1 VFSDRSLYRPGQ
13 TVYFKAIGISK
24 DKATGQPIIYKP
36 GSKQQVV
43 LYNANNQKV
52 DSLELVPNDFGSI
65 NGQFKLPA
73 TGLTGNFRL
82 EVHGPNSMMP
92 LYIRVEE
99 YKRPKFSVAFTPVK
113 ESYRLNDTVK
123 VTGNAK
129 AFAGNNIDNAKVS
142 YQVYRQARM
151 LYPWLY
157 WGRSIWPPARSERMQ
172 ITAGQSTTNAAGN
185 FEISFSAIPDL
196 GIDPTL
202 QPAFDYFIEAQV
214 TDQNGESHSSS
225 TTVSVGYQ
233 SIFIESSIVNGLLQ
247 SADSAVHIK
256 AAVKNLQ
263 QQPQE
268 TLVKWQISTLKT
280 PERLMRKRYWQVPD
294 TTVMSR
300 QEFVS
305 LFPYDPYL
313 NEDDYQQWEKRE
325 VVLNGS
331 IDTKTALQFEIAK
344 RKLAAGYYLLEMTTT
359 DKDGKEVTN
368 KQHFA
373 VYDLSNDK
381 TPAPHFLFERS
392 LQAQV
397 QPGDAATFLMG
408 SNAGNLHILQQVAR
422 PDKNGNEAAAGFEWL
437 SQNKALET
445 ASFAITENDRGGFTV
460 RRFFVSQN
468 RFYNI
473 TWQVQVPWSNKQL
486 DIQFETFRN
495 KLLPGQQETWKV
507 KVKGAKG
514 EKIAA
519 EMLASMYDASL
530 DQIYPH
536 NWMNLFPWNNY
547 QFGNNWRGNSNFR
560 NEQSASHAGNPE
572 YRNYSK
578 IYDAL
583 VTIENDI
590 AYGPKVRH
598 MAFEARAAATPG
610 MDMQLNETV
619 IVSKKQDE
627 DYDKV
632 FTRSPDQEVR
642 IRGKSSVG
650 VDTKEPTAPAPD
662 QIQIR
667 KNFNETAFFF
677 PTLQTDAEGNISFS
691 FTMPEALT
699 QWKLQLLAHT
709 QALQVGQ
716 TSATAITQKDLMVQ
730 PNAPRFLRQ
739 GDKMELAAK
748 VVNLSDKE
756 LTGTATLELLN
767 ATTMQP
773 VDGWLQNVF
782 PQQYF
787 TVAAGQ
793 STVVKFPVEIPVQY
807 TDALVYRI
815 TAKAGNLSD
824 GEEMALPV
832 LSNRMLVTESFPI
845 NMRGSNSKNFNW
857 QKLLQS
863 ENSPTLQHQSF
874 TIEYTSNPVWLAI
887 QSLPYLAE
895 YPYECAE
902 QIWNRFYA
910 NALAAHIAQSFPKVK
925 AVLAKWKDTDTT
937 ALLSNLQKNEQ
948 LKQALLEETP
958 WVLAAKNENEQR
970 KNLSM
975 LFDVLRLEKESEK
988 SLATLEQ
995 LQSPNGGFVWFK
1007 GGPDDRYMTQYIISG
1022 MGHLRQ
1028 LKAWPNAFS
1037 TRLQLMANKGIA
1049 YLDAR
1054 MKEDYDLI
1062 QKNKTTKSIYNIS
1075 TFNTQYLY
1083 MRSFFT
1089 DVVMNQSY
1097 KKAYQYFFDNAKTTW
1112 PRLNK
1117 QQQGMIA
1124 LVMHR
1129 GKVPVVAQS
1138 ILKSLAEN
1146 SIISEEFGM
1155 YWKEYNNPSW
1165 YWWQAPVESH
1175 SLLLEAFAEIENNK
1189 TRINDLKTWLLKQKQ
1204 TTSWESTKATAEACY
1219 ALLMTGTNWLEA
1231 EQEVSITAGNW
1242 QVPNQEAT
1250 AGTGYFSGTVAGE
1263 KVKPEMGNISVR
1275 IKTKDKEAAS
1285 GISSWGAA
1293 YWQYFE
1299 ELDKVTEANTSLAIS
1314 KKLMLQTQ
1322 TDAGMVLQPID
1333 NETALKT
1340 GDRITVRIEIRS
1352 DRQLEYVHL
1361 KDLRAACLE
1370 PVDQLSSYRWQ
1381 GGLGYYQAPKDASMH
1396 FFISYLPKGTYV
1408 FEYPLVVTHEG
1419 NFSNGISTIQCMYAP
1434 EFSAHSSSQ
1443 RMEVKNQ

>member
-1 VFSDRSLYRPGQ
+1 
-13 TVYFKAIGISK
+13 
-24 DKATGQPIIYKP
+24 
-36 GSKQQVV
+36 
-43 LYNANNQKV
+43 
-52 DSLELVPNDFGSI
+52 
-65 NGQFKLPA
+65 
-73 TGLTGNFRL
+73 
-82 EVHGPNSMMP
+82 
-92 LYIRVEE
+92 
-99 YKRPKFSVAFTPVK
+99 
-113 ESYRLNDTVK
+113 
-123 VTGNAK
+123 
-129 AFAGNNIDNAKVS
+129 
-142 YQVYRQARM
+142 
-151 LYPWLY
+151 
-157 WGRSIWPPARSERMQ
+157 
-172 ITAGQSTTNAAGN
+172 
-185 FEISFSAIPDL
+185 
-196 GIDPTL
+196 
-202 QPAFDYFIEAQV
+202 
-214 TDQNGESHSSS
+214 
-225 TTVSVGYQ
+225 
-233 SIFIESSIVNGLLQ
+233 
-247 SADSAVHIK
+247 
-256 AAVKNLQ
+256 
-263 QQPQE
+263 
-268 TLVKWQISTLKT
+268 
-280 PERLMRKRYWQVPD
+280 
-294 TTVMSR
+294 
-300 QEFVS
+300 
-305 LFPYDPYL
+305 
-313 NEDDYQQWEKRE
+313 
-325 VVLNGS
+325 
-331 IDTKTALQFEIAK
+331 
-344 RKLAAGYYLLEMTTT
+344 
-359 DKDGKEVTN
+359 
-368 KQHFA
+368 
-373 VYDLSNDK
+373 
-381 TPAPHFLFERS
+381 
-392 LQAQV
+392 
-397 QPGDAATFLMG
+397 
-408 SNAGNLHILQQVAR
+408 
-422 PDKNGNEAAAGFEWL
+422 
-437 SQNKALET
+437 
-445 ASFAITENDRGGFTV
+445 
-460 RRFFVSQN
+460 
-468 RFYNI
+468 
-473 TWQVQVPWSNKQL
+473 PWSNKQL

-495 KLLPGQQETWKV
+495 KLLHRQQETWKV

-547 QFGNNWRGNSNFR
+547 QFGNSWRAQSNFR
-560 NEQSASHAGNPE
+560 NEQSALHAGNPE

-590 AYGPKVRH
+590 AYGPKVRN
-598 MAFEARAAATPG
+598 MAFEARAAAAPG

-632 FTRSPDQEVR
+632 FTRSPDQEVH

-677 PTLQTDAEGNISFS
+677 PALQTDAEGNISFS

-767 ATTMQP
+767 ASTMQP

-782 PQQYF
+782 PMQYF
-787 TVAAGQ
+787 TAAAGQ
-793 STVVKFPVEIPVQY
+793 SAVVKFPVEIPVQY

-845 NMRGSNSKNFNW
+845 NMRSTNSKNFNW

-902 QIWNRFYA
+902 QTWNRFYA

-1028 LKAWPNAFS
+1028 LKAWPTAFAA
-1037 TRLQLMANKGIA
+1037 RLQVMANKGIA
-1049 YLDAR
+1049 YLDVR
-1054 MKEDYDLI
+1054 MK
-1062 QKNKTTKSIYNIS
+1062 
-1075 TFNTQYLY
+1075 
-1083 MRSFFT
+1083 
-1089 DVVMNQSY
+1089 
-1097 KKAYQYFFDNAKTTW
+1097 
-1112 PRLNK
+1112 
-1117 QQQGMIA
+1117 
-1124 LVMHR
+1124 
-1129 GKVPVVAQS
+1129 
-1138 ILKSLAEN
+1138 
-1146 SIISEEFGM
+1146 
-1155 YWKEYNNPSW
+1155 
-1165 YWWQAPVESH
+1165 
-1175 SLLLEAFAEIENNK
+1175 
-1189 TRINDLKTWLLKQKQ
+1189 
-1204 TTSWESTKATAEACY
+1204 
-1219 ALLMTGTNWLEA
+1219 
-1231 EQEVSITAGNW
+1231 
-1242 QVPNQEAT
+1242 
-1250 AGTGYFSGTVAGE
+1250 
-1263 KVKPEMGNISVR
+1263 
-1275 IKTKDKEAAS
+1275 
-1285 GISSWGAA
+1285 
-1293 YWQYFE
+1293 
-1299 ELDKVTEANTSLAIS
+1299 
-1314 KKLMLQTQ
+1314 
-1322 TDAGMVLQPID
+1322 
-1333 NETALKT
+1333 
-1340 GDRITVRIEIRS
+1340 
-1352 DRQLEYVHL
+1352 
-1361 KDLRAACLE
+1361 
-1370 PVDQLSSYRWQ
+1370 
-1381 GGLGYYQAPKDASMH
+1381 
-1396 FFISYLPKGTYV
+1396 
-1408 FEYPLVVTHEG
+1408 
-1419 NFSNGISTIQCMYAP
+1419 
-1434 EFSAHSSSQ
+1434 
-1443 RMEVKNQ
+1443 